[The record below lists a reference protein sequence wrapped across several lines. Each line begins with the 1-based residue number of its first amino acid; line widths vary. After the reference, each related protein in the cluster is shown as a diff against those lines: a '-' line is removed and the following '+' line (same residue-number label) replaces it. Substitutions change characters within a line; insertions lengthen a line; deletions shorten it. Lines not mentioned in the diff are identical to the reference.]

1 MPLDISIKETK
12 PTAFLVTLTGELDSN
27 TYEKVEKET
36 EPVLKSA
43 TAIIFDLTGL
53 DYVSSMGL
61 RTFSRVR
68 TSMEEKGGSF
78 MLVNPQPQVKL
89 VFDAVQFLSD
99 SLLASLEQADEL
111 LDNYLDKVQKGKVKP
126 YQPPAK

>member
-12 PTAFLVTLTGELDSN
+12 PAAFLVTLTGELDSN